1 VADPTPTDRDTTLD
15 PELERIRSQRSSLK
29 DRHSRELSRL
39 LDKRKD
45 LEGVHALADLV
56 SDSLR
61 WSA

>member
-1 VADPTPTDRDTTLD
+1 VADPTPTDRDRTLD
-15 PELERIRSQRSSLK
+15 PELERLRIQRAELK
-29 DRHSRELSRL
+29 LRHSRELSRL
-39 LDKRKD
+39 LDRRKD

>member
-1 VADPTPTDRDTTLD
+1 VADPTPTDRDRTLD
-15 PELERIRSQRSSLK
+15 PELERIRTQRSALK